1 MAEHVV
7 VRHRNHHKRFFGW
20 LLLYIAIILLFLAYV
35 YRQGSKINTLQLPSG
50 EIQLTTSKSKYT
62 VGDTVSFTIKNTFS
76 SPVYMVDKCPQEL
89 LHVYQFKNS
98 AWVRLH
104 DNAKSSA
111 CPVDKKT
118 VAISAG
124 KSITENYANW
134 PQLFNSP
141 GIYRIAA
148 FADNYPTIAYADFLV
163 VAKPLKPLPAP
174 APLVIY
180 KPVYTPVYTPIYIPA
195 PNRDG
200 GGD

>member
-104 DNAKSSA
+104 DNAKSST
-111 CPVDKKT
+111 CPVDKKA
-118 VAISAG
+118 VAIDAG